1 MGVSLLGIVVL
12 KLVVIDLSQTD
23 TIWRVVSFLGA
34 GSLIL
39 LIGYLAPLPP
49 EQDVNKTELE
59 PETDKDNSN

>member
-1 MGVSLLGIVVL
+1 MGISLLGIVVL

-39 LIGYLAPLPP
+39 LISYLAPLPP
-49 EQDVNKTELE
+49 EQEEHIVEE
-59 PETDKDNSN
+59 